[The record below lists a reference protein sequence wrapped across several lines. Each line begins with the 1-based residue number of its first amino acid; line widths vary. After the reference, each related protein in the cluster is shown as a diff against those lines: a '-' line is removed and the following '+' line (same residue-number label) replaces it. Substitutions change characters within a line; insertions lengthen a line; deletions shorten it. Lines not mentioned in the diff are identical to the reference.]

1 MKIANRAAREYVT
14 RLQEFKGSN
23 IFAERTFR
31 KESDQ
36 FKNTI
41 RETAGY
47 ALEVYAV
54 YSYGHH
60 FPIYARINGQWYRN
74 KDKYSVSTSRHQS
87 QCNPY
92 YSNMIEVD
100 TETLRSLIGCN

>member
-1 MKIANRAAREYVT
+1 MRIANTEARRYVESCT
-14 RLQEFKGSN
+14 EFEGSH
-23 IFAERTFR
+23 IFAERSTR
-31 KESDQ
+31 QELNQLK
-36 FKNTI
+36 KAI
-41 RETAGY
+41 REAINQPI
-47 ALEVYAV
+47 EIYAV

-60 FPIYARINGQWYRN
+60 FPMYARINGQWYRN

-92 YSNMIEVD
+92 YSNMLEVD